1 MAAIVPL
8 YSSPMDP
15 HSKQH
20 DLKEDSFSRRLGF
33 DTRSVV
39 TCIIIVVEIQWDLVD
54 IWPDLFEICWDLIEI
69 RWDLVEICP
78 DLFKIW
84 SDPTKSSKF
93 LLISANF
100 NDDSNISTPTETQPE
115 IGDIR
120 PLEPL
125 PSAGRRRVQV
135 SETRSDWVGSGLGT
149 NLTRIDPWTTLI

>member
-39 TCIIIVVEIQWDLVD
+39 TCIIIV
-54 IWPDLFEICWDLIEI
+54 
-69 RWDLVEICP
+69 VEICP